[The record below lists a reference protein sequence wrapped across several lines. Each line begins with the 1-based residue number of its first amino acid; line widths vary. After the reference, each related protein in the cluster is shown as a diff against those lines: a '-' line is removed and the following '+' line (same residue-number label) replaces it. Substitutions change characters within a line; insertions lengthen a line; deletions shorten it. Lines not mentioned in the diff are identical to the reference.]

1 MFTDTIHLESSMI
14 FVSSSFEA
22 ALKALCD
29 LYCAPCIIIEI
40 KTRNGS
46 FS

>member
-1 MFTDTIHLESSMI
+1 MFIDTIHLESSMI
-14 FVSSSFEA
+14 FVSSSFET

-29 LYCAPCIIIEI
+29 LYCTPCVITEI